1 MAVVEATVMFMVEL
15 PAPVIDVG
23 LKLTVTPE
31 GCPEAVKLIAE
42 LNPPLTVLV
51 IVELPLLPR
60 TIDTEDGE
68 AERLKSGLEPLP
80 ARALIKP
87 LFGVPHPV
95 TRSYPVTAEKL
106 PEVPLVMSWK
116 SEA

>member
-1 MAVVEATVMFMVEL
+1 MFMVEL
-15 PAPVIDVG
+15 PAPLIDDG

-31 GCPEAVKLIAE
+31 GCPEADKPIAE

-51 IVELPLLPR
+51 IVELPLLPCA
-60 TIDTEDGE
+60 IDTEPGE
-68 AERLKSGLEPLP
+68 AERLKSGFEPPPP
-80 ARALIKP
+80 ASALISP
-87 LFGVPHPV
+87 LFGLPHPV

-116 SEA
+116 SAA